1 MNPNYTTLYY
11 LAADNGIG
19 LGRTHQ
25 DHQKVSEISGLV
37 KILYEPHEIL
47 DLGGQ
52 LLDSSDEEILI
63 SVSSANTFL
72 RQSKLGILKKLF
84 DILDSKKTRD
94 GKIRILTPVNGLVS
108 NVLEGMRKKYPNI
121 EVKTT
126 EEPDLQIQV
135 TILVVD
141 RESCLVIELKDDS
154 RPIPEEAMGTAI
166 YATSGPTVMSYFTI
180 FETMW
185 KQSELY
191 AKLQA
196 HEDAQREFIN
206 IAAHELRTPIQPIIG
221 LSEALLIRDR
231 SKDLVFYHN
240 IILRNARRLQKLAEN
255 ILDVT
260 KIETNAVK
268 LKKEA
273 VDLHSLISEVI
284 EDFQHQIAADYSQVR
299 EQEEEKEE
307 EEEGKAQGGGQ
318 DLGLSSKKNVK
329 IILSPSKSG
338 AHGDEQYGSYDSV
351 INKNQEY
358 NTSSQTPLP
367 PHMIMVDR
375 TRITQVLNN
384 LINNA
389 LWSVTSGFSENNE
402 RKAGS
407 PVAEDVNSRYIEVS
421 TEKDVMYNNV
431 IVSVRDNGGGINQD
445 LFPKLFTKFVTKDDR
460 GLGLGLY
467 ICKAIVEAHGGT
479 IRAENNQDGKT
490 NGCTGAVFRFTL
502 PMQ

>member
-1 MNPNYTTLYY
+1 MT
-11 LAADNGIG
+11 ADNGIG
-19 LGRTHQ
+19 LKRTQQ
-25 DHQKVSEISGLV
+25 DHQEVPEISAGLV

-47 DLGGQ
+47 ALGGQ
-52 LLDSSDEEILI
+52 LLGSSAKEILI
-63 SVSSANTFL
+63 SISSANTFL
-72 RQSKLGILKKLF
+72 RQSKLGILNKLF
-84 DILDSKKTRD
+84 DILDSKKTKG
-94 GKIRILTPVNGLVS
+94 GKIRILTPVNDLVS
-108 NVLEGMRKKYPNI
+108 NVLEGMRKKYPDI

-141 RESCLVIELKDDS
+141 KESCLVIELKDDS

-206 IAAHELRTPIQPIIG
+206 IAAHELRTPIQPILG
-221 LSEALLIRDR
+221 LSEVLLIRDR
-231 SKDLVFYHN
+231 SKDLALYHN

-260 KIETNAVK
+260 KIEANAVK

-284 EDFQHQIAADYSQVR
+284 EDFQHQIVADYLQVS
-299 EQEEEKEE
+299 EHEK
-307 EEEGKAQGGGQ
+307 EEGKAEGVEQ
-318 DLGLSSKKNVK
+318 DLGLASKKNIK
-329 IILSPSKSG
+329 IILTHDADSSQLEVSRK
-338 AHGDEQYGSYDSV
+338 AQYGSYDGV
-351 INKNQEY
+351 VNKNRES
-358 NTSSQTPLP
+358 NKSSQTSLP
-367 PHMIMVDR
+367 PLMIMVDR
-375 TRITQVLNN
+375 NRIVQVLDN
-384 LINNA
+384 LISNA
-389 LWSVTSGFSENNE
+389 LWSVTSGYSEKID
-402 RKAGS
+402 RIIGS
-407 PVAEDVNSRYIEVS
+407 PAAEDEIARCIEVS
-421 TEKDVMYNNV
+421 TEKDVIVHNNV
-431 IVSVRDNGGGINQD
+431 VVSVRDNGAGINQD
-445 LFPKLFTKFVTKDDR
+445 LFPKLFTKFVTNDDR

-467 ICKAIVEAHGGT
+467 ICKGIVEAHGGT
-479 IRAENNQDGKT
+479 IWAEDNQHGKT
-490 NGCTGAVFRFTL
+490 NGGTGAVFRFTL